1 MNNRVMSWVLLGGV
15 CLLSLAPRSAT
26 AQLNYPSFQVPQVVD
41 REFNFAIADARRTTT
56 LVFQWREGVAT
67 RSQLSLDAGFADVEG
82 PDSDLMLVL
91 GGQYAYQMVRA
102 SGDSPL
108 DLLFTAGV
116 FVRMGPDERSAMSV
130 PFGVSLGHRFV
141 LDGPLAITPYVHPR
155 ISIDMFNSDS
165 DLNINFDIGGN
176 FEINNRLAIRFSAAL
191 GEADAIGFS
200 LAWRPQG
207 VRRQ

>member
-1 MNNRVMSWVLLGGV
+1 MNFRSSSWVLLGG
-15 CLLSLAPRSAT
+15 LLASSIAPAVAA
-26 AQLNYPSFQVPQVVD
+26 AQINYPSFQPPQVVD

-67 RSQLSLDAGFADVEG
+67 RSQLSFDAGFTDVEG
-82 PDSDLMLVL
+82 PDSDLLLVL
-91 GGQYAYQMVRA
+91 GGQYAYQMVR
-102 SGDSPL
+102 SGGDNPL

-116 FVRMGPDERSAMSV
+116 FLRMGEDDRSAMSV

-141 LDGPLAITPYVHPR
+141 LDGPLALTPYVHPR
-155 ISIDMFNSDS
+155 ISIDMFNNES
-165 DLNINFDIGGN
+165 DLNINFDIGAN
-176 FEINNRLAIRFSAAL
+176 FEINNRIALRFSAAL

-207 VRRQ
+207 VRR

>member
-82 PDSDLMLVL
+82 PDADLMLVL

-108 DLLFTAGV
+108 DLLFGGS
-116 FVRMGPDERSAMSV
+116 VRAHGTRRAQCDERSIR
-130 PFGVSLGHRFV
+130 RFARAPIRSRRPV
-141 LDGPLAITPYVHPR
+141 GNHAICSPPYLH
-155 ISIDMFNSDS
+155 
-165 DLNINFDIGGN
+165 
-176 FEINNRLAIRFSAAL
+176 
-191 GEADAIGFS
+191 
-200 LAWRPQG
+200 
-207 VRRQ
+207 